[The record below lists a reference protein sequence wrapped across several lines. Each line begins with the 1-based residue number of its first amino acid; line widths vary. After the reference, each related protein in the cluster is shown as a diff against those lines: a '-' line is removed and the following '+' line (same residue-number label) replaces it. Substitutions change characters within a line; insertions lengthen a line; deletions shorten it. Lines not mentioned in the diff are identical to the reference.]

1 MTVKR
6 LDSETRQIQIKKAVL
21 DIISTEGIG
30 KLSTRN
36 LALRIGVTEGALF
49 RHFSS
54 KKAIMLSILEDV
66 KNGLVKEQ
74 ERITNSKEY
83 KADEKLYN
91 FLCTHVNYLIANKGI
106 TILLF
111 SEAVHMN
118 DPQLKKHLR
127 EILSIQKEFVSRI
140 IKQGIEEGIWNEE
153 IDTED
158 AAILYMGIP
167 ISLNIEL
174 TLNPKFFKKEKFCS
188 SMVSMIKKTLRKK

>member
-1 MTVKR
+1 MAAER
-6 LDSETRQIQIKKAVL
+6 LNTETRQEQIKKAVL
-21 DIISTEGIG
+21 DIISNEGIG

-36 LALRIGVTEGALF
+36 LASKIGITEGALF

-54 KKAIMLSILEDV
+54 KKEIMLSILKDV
-66 KNGLVKEQ
+66 RNELVKEQ
-74 ERITNSKEY
+74 ERITNSKDY
-83 KADEKLYN
+83 KADEKLYK
-91 FLCTHVNYLIANKGI
+91 FLCMHVNYLIANKGI

-111 SEAVHMN
+111 SEAAHMN

-127 EILSIQKEFVSRI
+127 EILSIQKEFVRRI
-140 IKQGIEEGIWNEE
+140 MKQGIEEGIWNED

-174 TLNPKFFKKEKFCS
+174 VLNPKFFKKEKFCE
-188 SMVSMIKKTLRKK
+188 SMILLMEKALKKK